1 MPKPDPTYNNKR
13 DRDSH
18 EPISPLPEVAMS
30 GPAMTEG
37 PRQMAGS
44 RRVMVKEPAL
54 RQPPP
59 SLHPTMSLPVYGE
72 EYGQMPLISPGMSSG
87 HMPPSVLNSSN
98 PWSAS
103 RGAGDVRAG
112 YATHPGTDGMGGASG
127 IFSLSSMY
135 QDRIPPPFP
144 RMSGP
149 TTAPP
154 PGVYPYRD
162 ARGLPMLSAGPRV
175 NPDTETSHRPVN
187 PFSID
192 SGMVQS
198 GPLSMWSQSLAGF
211 E

>member
-1 MPKPDPTYNNKR
+1 MPKPDPTFTNKR
-13 DRDSH
+13 ERGSH
-18 EPISPLPEVAMS
+18 EPISPSPEVAMS
-30 GPAMTEG
+30 GPAMTQG

-44 RRVMVKEPAL
+44 RRTTIKEAAL

-59 SLHPTMSLPVYGE
+59 TLTVSLPIYGE
-72 EYGQMPLISPGMSSG
+72 EHGRMPLASPGMSSG
-87 HMPPSVLNSSN
+87 QMSSSTLTTGGSN
-98 PWSAS
+98 LWSAN
-103 RGAGDVRAG
+103 RGAGDVPAG
-112 YATHPGTDGMGGASG
+112 YSAQLGTDRIGGASG
-127 IFSLSSMY
+127 TFSSNFMY

-162 ARGLPMLSAGPRV
+162 ARGLPMLSALSTRV
-175 NPDTETSHRPVN
+175 NPDMETLHRPVN
-187 PFSID
+187 PFSVD

-198 GPLSMWSQSLAGF
+198 GPLSWSQSLAGF